1 MIRSY
6 NCSTM
11 RRWALVCGAT
21 AWLATAP
28 ATSHAQTSAPDEAKA
43 LAARATERIRA
54 LQREA
59 DDLAAAARTVFND
72 LRKLELDRAIAQQR
86 VTEAEAALAAVTRQR
101 DAAAERVARIE
112 AERVANT
119 PGVAERLISIYK
131 RGRGGYARLLLSSD
145 DPRAFGRLTRG
156 VAAIATL
163 DRVRVEA
170 HRRTLAAERN
180 ALADLENQ
188 RTQVASSQKA
198 AARAHQ
204 DLEKTVLAR
213 NTAIDAID
221 ARRDLAAKYVA
232 ELQQAQ
238 AALQRRVGEF
248 STTVPELP
256 FQPFRGAMDWPA
268 KGTLLTRFGP
278 SRQGRFGTAIVR
290 NGIEI
295 KAPEGTPARA
305 VHGGTVAFAEP
316 FAGYGTLVIVDH
328 GGSAFTMYGHLG
340 EVRVARGDRVARN
353 ATVGTVGLAPAG
365 ESALYF
371 EVRVDGRPVD
381 PLQWLRSSP

>member
-1 MIRSY
+1 M
-6 NCSTM
+6 
-11 RRWALVCGAT
+11 
-21 AWLATAP
+21 WLATAP
-28 ATSHAQTSAPDEAKA
+28 VMSHAQPAPPDEAKVM
-43 LAARATERIRA
+43 AARAAERIRG

-59 DDLAAAARTVFND
+59 DELAAAARSVFND

-86 VTEAEAALAAVTRQR
+86 VTEAEAALAAVTAQR
-101 DAAAERVARIE
+101 DTAAARVARIE

-119 PGVAERLISIYK
+119 PGVAERLVSIYK
-131 RGRGGYARLLLSSD
+131 RGRGGYAQLLLSSD

-198 AARAHQ
+198 ATKANQ
-204 DLEKTVLAR
+204 DLEKTVKAR
-213 NTAIDAID
+213 NSAIDAID

-232 ELQQAQ
+232 ELQAAQ

-248 STTVPELP
+248 SSTVPDLP
-256 FQPFRGAMDWPA
+256 FQPFRGALDWPT
-268 KGTLLTRFGP
+268 KGAVLTRFGP

-295 KAPEGTPARA
+295 KAAEGTSARA

-328 GGSAFTMYGHLG
+328 GGNAFTMYGHLG
-340 EVRVARGDRVARN
+340 EVRVARGDRVQRN
-353 ATVGTVGLAPAG
+353 GIVGTVGLAPAG
-365 ESALYF
+365 ESSLYF

>member
-1 MIRSY
+1 M
-6 NCSTM
+6 
-11 RRWALVCGAT
+11 
-21 AWLATAP
+21 
-28 ATSHAQTSAPDEAKA
+28 
-43 LAARATERIRA
+43 AARAAERIRA

-59 DDLAAAARTVFND
+59 DNLAATARSLFND

-86 VTEAEAALAAVTRQR
+86 VTEAEAALAAVTAQR
-101 DAAAERVARIE
+101 DTAAARVARLE
-112 AERVANT
+112 AERVAST
-119 PGVAERLISIYK
+119 PGVSERIVSIYK

-163 DRVRVEA
+163 DRVRVDA
-170 HRRTLAAERN
+170 HRRTLAAERV

-188 RTQVASSQKA
+188 RAQVASSQKA
-198 AARAHQ
+198 ATKANQ
-204 DLEKTVLAR
+204 DLENTVKAR
-213 NTAIDAID
+213 NNAIDAID

-238 AALQRRVGEF
+238 EALQRRVGEF
-248 STTVPELP
+248 SSTAAPDLP
-256 FQPFRGAMDWPA
+256 FQPFRGALDWPT
-268 KGTLLTRFGP
+268 KGSILTRFGP

-295 KAPEGTPARA
+295 KAAEGAPARV

-340 EVRVARGDRVARN
+340 DVRVARGDRVARN
-353 ATVGTVGLAPAG
+353 GVIGTVGLAPAG
-365 ESALYF
+365 ESSLYF

>member
-6 NCSTM
+6 NCGTM
-11 RRWALVCGAT
+11 RRQILMCVSAVWLVT
-21 AWLATAP
+21 AHGTTLAQP
-28 ATSHAQTSAPDEAKA
+28 AGQDEARA
-43 LAARATERIRA
+43 LAARAAERIRS

-72 LRKLELDRAIAQQR
+72 LRKLELERAIAQQR
-86 VTEAEAALAAVTRQR
+86 VTEAEAALASVTAAR
-101 DAAAERVARIE
+101 DTAAARVERLE

-119 PGVAERLISIYK
+119 PGVAERLVSIYK
-131 RGRGGYARLLLSSD
+131 RGRGGYAQLLLSSD

-170 HRRTLAAERN
+170 HRRTLAAERA
-180 ALADLENQ
+180 ALADLED
-188 RTQVASSQKA
+188 RRSQVALSQQA
-198 AARAHQ
+198 AAKAHL
-204 DLEKTVLAR
+204 DLQKTVQAR

-232 ELQQAQ
+232 ELQEAQ
-238 AALQRRVGEF
+238 AALQRTVGEF
-248 STTVPELP
+248 GATVPELP
-256 FQPFRGAMDWPA
+256 FQPFRGTLDWPA
-268 KGTLLTRFGP
+268 RGRLISRFGP
-278 SRQGRFGTAIVR
+278 SREGRFGTAIVR

-295 KAPEGTPARA
+295 AAPEGTPARA
-305 VHGGTVAFAEP
+305 VHGGVVAFAAP
-316 FAGYGTLVIVDH
+316 FAGFGNLVIVDH
-328 GGSAFTMYGHLG
+328 GGGAFTMYGHLDEAAVTRG
-340 EVRVARGDRVARN
+340 ARLARN
-353 ATVGTVGLAPAG
+353 GIVGTVGLAPAG
-365 ESALYF
+365 EAALYF